1 MFMLCSK
8 EGMQM
13 LVRYSELAEGP
24 GPAEMLVGVL
34 TMEGMQEEVVLSR
47 RQAENGRMDVGSP
60 LIEEAERCL
69 IELPRESVS
78 GRWRLWIP
86 RSEILSATAPA

>member
-1 MFMLCSK
+1 
-8 EGMQM
+8 MQM

-24 GPAEMLVGVL
+24 GPSEMLVGVM
-34 TMEGMQEEVVLSR
+34 TMDGMQEQVVLSR
-47 RQAENGRMDVGSP
+47 RQAENGGMNVGSP

-86 RSEILSATAPA
+86 RSEVLSSTAPA